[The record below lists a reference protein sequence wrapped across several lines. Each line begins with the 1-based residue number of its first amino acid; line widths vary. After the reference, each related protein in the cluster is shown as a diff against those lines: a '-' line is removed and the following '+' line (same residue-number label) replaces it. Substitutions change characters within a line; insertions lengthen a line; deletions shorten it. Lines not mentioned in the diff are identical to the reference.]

1 MDYSGS
7 QSLQLFFLSSFN
19 NVSAAYFHLGKSEG
33 SKSEMYLGYK
43 KIYDFQHP
51 KKFFDDFNQNLILR
65 ILDGRIQIIHDKKG
79 MEYYPSK
86 ENNLIKK
93 EKITYLTILSFSKHR
108 SAKNW
113 TIQPVQ
119 IQSGSFK

>member
-1 MDYSGS
+1 MNYSGS
-7 QSLQLFFLSSFN
+7 QTLLLFLSSSDKFF
-19 NVSAAYFHLGKSEG
+19 AAYFHLGESEG
-33 SKSEMYLGYK
+33 SKSEMYLGYN

-93 EKITYLTILSFSKHR
+93 EKITYLTISSFSKHR
-108 SAKNW
+108 YAKNW

-119 IQSGSFK
+119 IQSGSF

>member
-1 MDYSGS
+1 MNYSGS
-7 QSLQLFFLSSFN
+7 QRLHLYFLSSADNFS
-19 NVSAAYFHLGKSEG
+19 VAFFHLGKSEG

-79 MEYYPSK
+79 MEYFPSK

-93 EKITYLTILSFSKHR
+93 ESITYLTILSFSEDS

-119 IQSGSFK
+119 IQSGSF

>member
-1 MDYSGS
+1 MNYSGS
-7 QSLQLFFLSSFN
+7 QRLYLYFLSSADNF
-19 NVSAAYFHLGKSEG
+19 STAYFHLGKSKG

-43 KIYDFQHP
+43 TIYDFQHP
-51 KKFFDDFNQNLILR
+51 KTFFDDFNQNLILR

-86 ENNLIKK
+86 ENDLIKK
-93 EKITYLTILSFSKHR
+93 EIFTNLTILSFSEDR
-108 SAKNW
+108 SPKNW

-119 IQSGSFK
+119 IQSGSF